1 MRLCAVND
9 IQENDVLAKDV
20 MADEYNVFLYKNTIL
35 KKKYIEKLKR
45 LNIEHVYIKDEISEE
60 QVSILRKD
68 IEEVSRQKIREV
80 IQSHTY
86 SSRSDMSD
94 VIETADEIISNIL
107 EDDEVIENIYDIKQ
121 RSSDIYSHSISI
133 CVLSTLVALRM
144 GLDQEAV
151 HDIGVGCLLHDL
163 GLRYLMIDYQ
173 DQDVAE
179 LKDKQL
185 VEYKKHPVYG
195 YNAIK
200 NENWISKKS
209 KEIILCH
216 HERMNGSGYPLHAT
230 EIAIETKIVTVC
242 DVFDELICGIGCKK
256 LKIYEAVEYLK
267 SCKNILFDE
276 KVVDTLLSF
285 TAVYPTGSI
294 IVTNEKEVGT
304 VIHQNKD
311 FPERPIVQITRDE
324 NGNPVEDKII
334 NLLEDKDIFIDSV
347 LE

>member
-45 LNIEHVYIKDEISEE
+45 LNVEHVYIKDEISEE

-86 SSRSDMSD
+86 SNRSDMSD

-209 KEIILCH
+209 KEIIL
-216 HERMNGSGYPLHAT
+216 
-230 EIAIETKIVTVC
+230 
-242 DVFDELICGIGCKK
+242 
-256 LKIYEAVEYLK
+256 
-267 SCKNILFDE
+267 
-276 KVVDTLLSF
+276 
-285 TAVYPTGSI
+285 
-294 IVTNEKEVGT
+294 
-304 VIHQNKD
+304 
-311 FPERPIVQITRDE
+311 
-324 NGNPVEDKII
+324 
-334 NLLEDKDIFIDSV
+334 
-347 LE
+347 